1 MLSHYGDCG
10 LKRRIPTNGT
20 LGTLGRWF
28 PVTRC
33 APYTLKP
40 GGDKALDH
48 RRASCVPEDHF
59 LQWESSTILRLGE
72 VRLREHFSGRPNRTK
87 MHVGKVES

>member
-40 GGDKALDH
+40 GGDKALDGIDSNAAGG
-48 RRASCVPEDHF
+48 RAEIVQATALELPELLLASRVSPRALD
-59 LQWESSTILRLGE
+59 R
-72 VRLREHFSGRPNRTK
+72 K
-87 MHVGKVES
+87 

>member
-1 MLSHYGDCG
+1 VLSHYGDCG

-48 RRASCVPEDHF
+48 RRACCVPEDHF
-59 LQWESSTILRLGE
+59 LQWESSRVVGL
-72 VRLREHFSGRPNRTK
+72 VQVNRTSSPCPAPQE
-87 MHVGKVES
+87 GCTP

>member
-28 PVTRC
+28 PVTR
-33 APYTLKP
+33 AAFIT
-40 GGDKALDH
+40 
-48 RRASCVPEDHF
+48 
-59 LQWESSTILRLGE
+59 
-72 VRLREHFSGRPNRTK
+72 REYLLTY
-87 MHVGKVES
+87 

>member
-40 GGDKALDH
+40 GGDKALDG
-48 RRASCVPEDHF
+48 PEP
-59 LQWESSTILRLGE
+59 IVMLRII
-72 VRLREHFSGRPNRTK
+72 PPQ
-87 MHVGKVES
+87 VE